1 MVRSHQAMLLISR
14 PAGVLALMAVVSD
27 YSAKRGVIGSVPNR
41 IRILTVDDRRVPFLS
56 GDIIVA
62 AKPSVSGA

>member
-1 MVRSHQAMLLISR
+1 
-14 PAGVLALMAVVSD
+14 MAVVSD